1 MATFPWIKV
10 VGVGFTAIQSV
21 LAASKDGKVT
31 IEEALKI
38 MGEICGSIGV
48 VFDGTGAE
56 FVVRLIERLLVAA
69 ADKRITAAELIEIGE
84 QICADLGVELD
95 KTGVTIPG

>member
-1 MATFPWIKV
+1 MATFPWFKV
-10 VGVGFTAIQSV
+10 VGVGFSAIQTVIEVSQ
-21 LAASKDGKVT
+21 DGKVSVDDAFRVT
-31 IEEALKI
+31 AKI
-38 MGEICGSIGV
+38 CESLGA

-69 ADKRITAAELIEIGE
+69 ADRRITAAELIDIGE

-95 KTGVTIPG
+95 KTGISIPV

>member
-1 MATFPWIKV
+1 MAAFPWIKI
-10 VGVGFTAIQSV
+10 VGVGFAAIQTV

-31 IEEALKI
+31 VEEAFQI
-38 MGEICGSIGV
+38 MGEICGRLGV

-69 ADKRITAAELIEIGE
+69 ADKRITAAELIDIGE

-95 KTGVTIPG
+95 KTGFSIPG